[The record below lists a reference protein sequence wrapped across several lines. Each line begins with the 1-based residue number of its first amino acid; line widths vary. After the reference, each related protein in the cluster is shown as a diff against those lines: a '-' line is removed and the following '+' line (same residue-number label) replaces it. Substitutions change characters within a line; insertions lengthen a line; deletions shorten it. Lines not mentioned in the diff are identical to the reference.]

1 MTSKCGISL
10 RDATKKGIPFS
21 YILPFDL
28 IFILKVNKKKLGQ
41 LIQYR

>member
-10 RDATKKGIPFS
+10 RDATKKGISLS
-21 YILPFDL
+21 YILTFDL
-28 IFILKVNKKKLGQ
+28 IFVLKFNKRKLGQ